1 METAAE
7 KCIGIACELKALSND
22 HLGIGIIGDADDTS
36 GNIDIIPREG
46 DFLPTLA
53 YNQAVKIICHAPK
66 LGFRLFLGRV
76 YLSSRSL
83 MRVVDVGT
91 QQSIERRQYFRLN
104 TNSECEITR
113 FAKNTGD
120 EIEMQEFVVTM
131 LDVSLGGIRIQT
143 RELFDARDRFVAKF
157 VLIKQEMEM
166 TCEICRE
173 IFQDNLKRG
182 EHQYGCKFVDVT
194 EKQLDKICGDLF
206 ELQRIEI
213 RKKKERIQ

>member
-7 KCIGIACELKALSND
+7 KCIGIACELKALTND
-22 HLGIGIIGDADDTS
+22 HLGIGIIGDADDSS
-36 GNIDIIPREG
+36 GNIDVIPREG

-53 YNQAVKIICHAPK
+53 YNQPVKVICHAPK

-83 MRVVDVGT
+83 MRIVDVGT

-104 TNSECEITR
+104 TNFLCDITR
-113 FAKNTGD
+113 FKKDSGED
-120 EIEMQEFVVTM
+120 IELQEFAVTM
-131 LDVSLGGIRIQT
+131 LDVSLGGMKILTKEI
-143 RELFDARDRFVAKF
+143 FVPKEKFIAKF
-157 VLIKQEMEM
+157 ILIKQEMEM
-166 TCEICRE
+166 SCEVCRE
-173 IFQDNLKRG
+173 IFQEALKTT
-182 EHQYGCKFVDVT
+182 EHLYGCKFVDVT

-213 RKKKERIQ
+213 RKKKDRIQ